1 MRETRKFPGRSES
14 VREARRFVT
23 ASLKG
28 QPIETVEAAALMVS
42 ELATNCVRHA
52 HSDFEIA
59 IETSSGRSMRIEAL
73 DAGPGHPE
81 ARNPSPSEPTGR
93 GLRIVE
99 ALSDRWGI
107 DERPGGK
114 TVWFEI
120 ALQASASAEV
130 SGAAV
135 DDRAASE
142 ATLEKSRTVRGV
154 RRRSMR
160 EPRMRA
166 ACGCHSPHTL
176 EGLYGGATVVKR
188 GRGAASLQPEH

>member
-14 VREARRFVT
+14 IREARRFVT
-23 ASLKG
+23 AGLKG
-28 QPIETVEAAALMVS
+28 QPLETVEAAALMVS

-59 IETSSGRSMRIEAL
+59 IETSSGRSTRIEAL

-81 ARNPSPSEPTGR
+81 AQNPTPSEPTGR

-99 ALSDRWGI
+99 ALSDKWGI

-120 ALQASASAEV
+120 ALQASETTEAA
-130 SGAAV
+130 GAAV
-135 DDRAASE
+135 DDRAAPE
-142 ATLEKSRTVRGV
+142 ATLETPRTVRGA
-154 RRRSMR
+154 RRRSTR
-160 EPRMRA
+160 APRMRSA
-166 ACGCHSPHTL
+166 GGCQEPPQVHL
-176 EGLYGGATVVKR
+176 R
-188 GRGAASLQPEH
+188 GSRPRRPRARA